1 MREKHNLLIDESIM
15 PDFTKKEFLLFRDF
29 ISKKS
34 GIYFDEEMA
43 DVLRTGL
50 NACLSKKNLKDY
62 YQYYN
67 LLNSPYGR
75 EEFKE
80 LLKYITIGETKFF
93 RNPNQFKVLKEKILP
108 ELICK
113 KRDKDKRIRIWSA
126 GCSTG
131 EEPYSIAMSVRDV
144 FPSTEGWNIDIY
156 ATDVNKQ
163 VLQAAKEA
171 VYNERSMALVDKE
184 HVDKYF
190 EPCGGN
196 KYQLKDSI
204 KNMVRFD
211 YFNLIKELYPGAIA
225 RGWDIIFCRN
235 VTIYFNIELTKRV
248 IENFYNSLTDGGYF
262 FVGSAEIL
270 ASINNKFSL
279 VQGEKVFYY
288 QRKPGHELEK
298 DKKRIFNS
306 REDKEND
313 EVKDE
318 KFDLEECYGKALVFY
333 ERKLLDNSLKLLDKA
348 KKYNPENIYLY
359 LTAANIL
366 FDQQKYDE
374 AAQECIIG
382 LKYDPLLYHLH
393 FLLGAIYQKNN
404 MIKDAITE
412 FRKAV
417 YAEKKFMPAYL
428 AVAGIYIESDQ
439 TEAALREINNAVWA
453 AEQGLKDNY
462 LNINKNIIEDLMAKI
477 CKFLVVK
484 KHDA

>member
-1 MREKHNLLIDESIM
+1 MREKYDLLIDENIM

-43 DVLRTGL
+43 DVLRMGL
-50 NACLSKKNLKDY
+50 NSCLSQKNMKDY

-67 LLNSPYGR
+67 LLNSPQGQ

-144 FPSTEGWNIDIY
+144 FPSTEGWSIDIF

-184 HVDKYF
+184 HIDKYF
-190 EPCGGN
+190 ELYGEN
-196 KYQLKDSI
+196 KYHLKDSI
-204 KNMVRFD
+204 RNMVRFD
-211 YFNLIKELYPGAIA
+211 YFNLIEESYPGAIA
-225 RGWDIIFCRN
+225 REWDIIFCRN
-235 VTIYFNIELTKRV
+235 VTIYFNVELTKRV

-270 ASINNKFSL
+270 ASTNNKFSL

-288 QRKPGHELEK
+288 QRNPEHEAGEDKVKERIFKSLK
-298 DKKRIFNS
+298 DKK
-306 REDKEND
+306 ND
-313 EVKDE
+313 EAKDE

-348 KKYNPENIYLY
+348 KKHNPENIYLY

-374 AAQECIIG
+374 AIQECAAG
-382 LKYDPLLYHLH
+382 LKCDPLSYHIY
-393 FLLGAIYQKNN
+393 FLLGSIYQKNN
-404 MIKDAITE
+404 MIEDAITE
-412 FRKAV
+412 FRKSI
-417 YAEKKFMPAYL
+417 YAEKKFMLAYL
-428 AVAGIYIESDQ
+428 AMAEIYIESDQ
-439 TEAALREINNAVWA
+439 TEAALREIDNAVWA

-484 KHDA
+484 KT